1 MRRSLITALAS
12 AGMATAALGFATP
25 AAAGVTVTT
34 TTGTPLAWQIF
45 GIKSTGN
52 PVYGSSPNNTNVPN
66 VTFDANSTSTMDI
79 VNGAAQVS
87 DAAPKTP
94 SLDEVIVNPDL
105 MFTEMKFA
113 VQLTD
118 PGSFTV
124 YYLLAGGS
132 CTDANNPAC
141 YTSSGYT
148 FSNTGQKDNSNYLI
162 SGGIFDGIMIV
173 ANDQTGSTSQDFIF
187 HLKQLSY
194 TPLPEPGTW
203 GLMLLGFAGVGVAMR
218 RSRKRVAGLMQIA

>member
-1 MRRSLITALAS
+1 
-12 AGMATAALGFATP
+12 MATAALGFATP

-66 VTFDANSTSTMDI
+66 VTFDANSMTNMDI

-87 DAAPKTP
+87 DATPKTP
-94 SLDEVIVNPDL
+94 SLYEVIVNPDL
-105 MFTEMKFA
+105 DFTAMKFA

-118 PGSFTV
+118 AGSFTV

-132 CTDANNPAC
+132 CDANSPAC
-141 YTSSGYT
+141 YTTSGGT
-148 FSNTGQKDNSNYLI
+148 FTNTGQQDNSNYLI
-162 SGGIFDGIMIV
+162 SGGLFDGIMIV
-173 ANDQTGSTSQDFIF
+173 ANNQTGSTSPDFIF
-187 HLKQLSY
+187 HVKQLSY
-194 TPLPEPGTW
+194 TPAVPEPGTW
-203 GLMLLGFAGVGVAMR
+203 GLMMLGFAGVGVALR
-218 RSRKRVAGLMQIA
+218 RSRKRKPALMQIA